1 MTESLLIPPKTV
13 RVLVV
18 DNDRDLAR
26 AMTESLERIGF
37 ECTTATS
44 GTEGSQL
51 IQQNSYEIIVTD
63 LVMNDLDGMQILKL
77 AKSTL
82 EDCEVIMVTGHA
94 TVPLAVDAM
103 REGAFNFLEKPVTPK
118 RLQAV
123 AVKAAE
129 AVKLRRQNEE
139 LQSRLDE
146 KFGFENLIFASD
158 SMKNVVDRLRRIAPS
173 DAGVLITGETGT
185 GKEVIAQ
192 AIHQNSP
199 RKKKP
204 FVAIN
209 AAVTENLV
217 ESELF
222 VHVKGAFTD
231 AISDRPGKFEYAD
244 GGTLF
249 LDEVGDMPM
258 STQIK
263 LLRVLE
269 EREITRVGDNKPIKV
284 NVRVLAATN
293 KDLHK
298 EVAAGRF
305 REDLYYRLN
314 VVTVHLD
321 PLSKRRSDIMPLADH
336 FRKLAAKK
344 NNKQVKGFSP
354 ELRKWMVEYSW
365 RGNVRQL
372 RNVVES
378 LVVMDLDGILGMD
391 DLSPE
396 LVEERTSAGAATSAA
411 KVTSVAA
418 SLPGPAQTEPTAAT
432 APTSESPTKPNG
444 NEFPEENLLGKTM
457 AEIERWAIEK
467 TLRDK
472 NNNREE
478 TAQALGISERNLYR
492 KLKEYQLVDEFEADW
507 SQGNSPK
514 WSDYLP
520 RVVGAS
526 AKSPVKEDE
535 AVKLA
540 RLLFP
545 IEVKH
550 RQSRGE
556 QIELGRDYPG
566 VSDKTR
572 KALEE
577 ILHPPTASEVTSEPS
592 RRNPR

>member
-1 MTESLLIPPKTV
+1 MTDSPLLPPKAV

-26 AMTESLERIGF
+26 AMTESLERVGF

-77 AKSTL
+77 AKATL

-146 KFGFENLIFASD
+146 KFGFENLIYASD
-158 SMKNVVDRLRRIAPS
+158 SMQRVVDRLRRIAPS

-209 AAVTENLV
+209 AAVTEHLV

-222 VHVKGAFTD
+222 GHVKGAFTD

-269 EREITRVGDNKPIKV
+269 EREITRVGDNKPVKV

-293 KDLHK
+293 KDLQK

-305 REDLYYRLN
+305 REDLYYRLK
-314 VVTVHLD
+314 VVSVHLD
-321 PLSKRRSDIMPLADH
+321 PLAKRREDILPLADH

-344 NNKQVKGFSP
+344 NNKQVKGFTV
-354 ELRKWMVEYSW
+354 ELRKWLFDFNW

-378 LVVMDLDGILGMD
+378 LVVMDLDGVLGLD

-396 LVEERTSAGAATSAA
+396 LLEESPPSEGLVLSASTTPAVLSGEAGEAAEATALDTPATSRA
-411 KVTSVAA
+411 
-418 SLPGPAQTEPTAAT
+418 PAGSSIPADLQ
-432 APTSESPTKPNG
+432 
-444 NEFPEENLLGKTM
+444 GKTM
-457 AEIERWAIEK
+457 AEIERWAIEE
-467 TLRDK
+467 TLK
-472 NNNREE
+472 NYNRNREA
-478 TAQALGISERNLYR
+478 TAAALGISERNLYR

-507 SQGNSPK
+507 ISGKCPQCIDVLQEIAPAK
-514 WSDYLP
+514 KTSDAE
-520 RVVGAS
+520 RT
-526 AKSPVKEDE
+526 
-535 AVKLA
+535 KLA

-545 IEVKH
+545 IELKY
-550 RQSRGE
+550 RQQRGD
-556 QIELGRDYPG
+556 QIDLATDYP
-566 VSDKTR
+566 DAPEELLKIF
-572 KALEE
+572 EE
-577 ILHPPTASEVTSEPS
+577 ICSPPKAEETPSPS
-592 RRNPR
+592 RRRSR